1 MLLHS
6 LQTPSE
12 RNFPSS
18 QPMTM
23 HSSNVE
29 VPVNN
34 VMERLPQLGHSAVP
48 VVSLYLPMPHS
59 PQASIEVEPVW
70 LVNFPI
76 SQPTQENAPVASLD
90 SPPGH
95 ASQIEAPIELYRPI
109 SQSTQSSAEL
119 DPS

>member
-1 MLLHS
+1 
-6 LQTPSE
+6 
-12 RNFPSS
+12 
-18 QPMTM
+18 M

-76 SQPTQENAPVASLD
+76 SQLLTQEYAPVVSLHL
-90 SPPGH
+90 PPGR
-95 ASQIEAPIELYRPI
+95 ASQIEAPKELYRRIPP
-109 SQSTQSSAEL
+109 SAQAAAEL
-119 DPS
+119 DPSWSLNLPEKHSLHEVEPS